1 MLYIKDFSRVSSTM
15 KISYAITVCNE
26 ARDLYSLLNFLKT
39 VKDPEDEINILLD
52 SAHTTESVRNVL
64 KLFSDTIVVNERDF
78 DGDFAEHRNF
88 HLKKCSGEYIFI
100 VDPDEMPKEKLIKSI
115 KSVIEESG
123 ADLITVP
130 RINLHPGCTQEW
142 LDKYKFKTN
151 ELDWINWPDYICR
164 VFKNDPDVIKYGNKL
179 HENIVGA
186 TKVISLKSDPSIAVW
201 HIKSIDKQD
210 CRWDSDGNFDFKV
223 PDGENFYDTLM

>member
-1 MLYIKDFSRVSSTM
+1 MRLT
-15 KISYAITVCNE
+15 YAITVCNE
-26 ARDLYSLLNFLKT
+26 ARDLYSLLSFLKK
-39 VKDPEDEINILLD
+39 VKDPEDDINILLD
-52 SAHTTESVRNVL
+52 TLHSTKSVRDVLSHFKESVIL
-64 KLFSDTIVVNERDF
+64 HEREF

-100 VDPDEMPKEKLIKSI
+100 IDPDEMPKEKLINSI

-123 ADLITVP
+123 ADLVTVP

-142 LDKYKFKTN
+142 LDKYAFKTN

-186 TKVISLKSDPSIAVW
+186 TKMISLKPDPSIAVW